1 MPSMRSLP
9 VLTGLA
15 LVLASPTSVPS
26 VAAET
31 AAPASSVTAA
41 AICGR
46 PEAISH
52 RGIGVGAPESTLRG
66 FRGVARIGV
75 NILESDI
82 QFTRDQVP
90 VIMHDATVNR
100 TTNGSGRV
108 SSLTIRQIRRLDA
121 GEGTRVPR
129 LRGLVA
135 LAARRNV
142 NLLAELKPRGTTTAQ
157 VRKVVRI
164 VRNRGMGGHT
174 TLHSRYRANLRKV
187 NRIAPR
193 IRTMLVL
200 DRRAGFRLPPR
211 RVDTVGANHRLVTQ
225 SRVRRWHRNGVRV
238 FAWTVNRRSGWRRLN
253 ADDVNGIVT
262 DRPGAYLRWARGG
275 CR

>member
-1 MPSMRSLP
+1 MAGMRFPP
-9 VLTGLA
+9 VLAG
-15 LVLASPTSVPS
+15 LVLVLVSPASVGP
-26 VAAET
+26 VAAEP
-31 AAPASSVTAA
+31 AADESGAA

-46 PEAISH
+46 PAAISH

-66 FRGVARIGV
+66 FRRVARAGV
-75 NILESDI
+75 NILESDVR
-82 QFTRDQVP
+82 FTRDQVP

-100 TTNGSGRV
+100 TTDGQGRV
-108 SSLTIRQIRRLDA
+108 ADKTFRQISRLDA
-121 GEGTRVPR
+121 GDGTRVPR

-142 NLLAELKPRGTTTAQ
+142 NLLAELKPRRTTGRQ

-164 VRNRGMGGHT
+164 VRTRGMASHT
-174 TLHSRYRANLRKV
+174 TIHSRHRGNLRRV

-200 DRRAGFRLPPR
+200 GRRDGFRLPPR
-211 RVDTVGANHRLVTQ
+211 AVDTVGANHGLVTR
-225 SRVRRWHRNGVRV
+225 SLVRRWHRNGVRV
-238 FAWTVNRRSGWRRLN
+238 FAWTVNQRPGWRRLD
-253 ADDVNGIVT
+253 ADGVNGIVT
-262 DRPGAYLRWARGG
+262 DRPRAYLRWARRG

>member
-1 MPSMRSLP
+1 MTAMRSLP
-9 VLTGLA
+9 VLAGLA
-15 LVLASPTSVPS
+15 LVLASPMSVPS
-26 VAAET
+26 VAAE
-31 AAPASSVTAA
+31 PAESATAA

-100 TTNGSGRV
+100 TTDGQGRV
-108 SSLTIRQIRRLDA
+108 SNLTIRQVRRLNA
-121 GEGTRVPR
+121 GEGARVPR

-142 NLLAELKPRGTTTAQ
+142 NLLAELKPRGTTISQA
-157 VRKVVRI
+157 RKVVRI
-164 VRNRGMGGHT
+164 IRNRGMGGHMT
-174 TLHSRYRANLRKV
+174 IHSRYRANLRKV

-200 DRRAGFRLPPR
+200 DRRAGFRQPPR
-211 RVDTVGANHRLVTQ
+211 AVDTVGANHRLVTQ
-225 SRVRRWHRNGVRV
+225 GRVRRWHRNGVRV
-238 FAWTVNRRSGWRRLN
+238 FAWTVNRRTGWRRLN
-253 ADDVNGIVT
+253 ADGVNGIVT